1 MNAVWFRDAPS
12 TPRRR
17 MLPYQDSFD
26 SLDALHASL
35 RAGKTSR
42 ADLIASAA
50 ARAASAAGDAVYL
63 HTTFDAAIQAAR
75 AADAA
80 ARAGKP
86 IHPLAGLPIST
97 KDLYDVAGE
106 VTRAASAARREAA
119 PASADA
125 AVVARLR
132 GAGAALVGRTNMTE
146 FAFSGVG
153 INPHFG
159 TPVNPCDAATPRI
172 PGGSSSG
179 AAVSVALGT
188 AVAALGSDT
197 GGSIRIPAALCGITG
212 FKPTARRVPLAG
224 AFPLSYTLDTAC
236 AMARTLSD
244 CIAVDSVI
252 ADTPVI
258 PVLAAPTA
266 LRLAI
271 PRQLVLDDMDEVV
284 ARAFERVIARLSAAG
299 VRVEHVDMPELAELA
314 ELNAAGGFSAPEAYS
329 HHRALLATHRDRY
342 DPRVLSRIERGAAMS
357 AADYVALHRARL
369 DWITRMQA
377 RLMPFDAVA
386 CPTVPMVAPPIA
398 PLVADDALFFR
409 TNGLLLRNTS
419 AFNFLDG
426 CSVSLPCQAPD
437 ELPVGLMLSHGP
449 MRDAHLLG
457 TALALESIIQP
468 SRRAG

>member
-1 MNAVWFRDAPS
+1 
-12 TPRRR
+12 
-17 MLPYQDSFD
+17 MLPHPDPLE
-26 SLDALHASL
+26 SLESIHTSL
-35 RAGKTSR
+35 RTGKTSR
-42 ADLIASAA
+42 ADLIAEAA
-50 ARAASAAGDAVYL
+50 ARAGGPAGKAVYL
-63 HTTFDAAIQAAR
+63 HTTFDAASHVAH

-86 IHPLAGLPIST
+86 LHPLAGLPVSV

-106 VTRAASAARREAA
+106 VTRAASAARADAA
-119 PASADA
+119 PATADA

-132 GAGAALVGRTNMTE
+132 GVGAALVGRTNMTE

-159 TPVNPCDAATPRI
+159 TPVNPCDNATPRI

-212 FKPTARRVPLAG
+212 YKPTARRVPLAG

-252 ADTPVI
+252 ADAAVI
-258 PVLAAPTA
+258 PTIATPAA

-271 PRQLVLDDMDEVV
+271 PRQLVLDDMDDAV
-284 ARAFERVIARLSAAG
+284 ARAFDRAIGRLSAAG
-299 VRVEHVDMPELAELA
+299 VRVQHVDMPELAELA
-314 ELNAAGGFSAPEAYS
+314 GLNATGGFSAPEAFS

-357 AADYVALHRARL
+357 AADYIALHRARL
-369 DWITRMQA
+369 EWIARMEA
-377 RLMPFDAVA
+377 RLAPFDAVV

-409 TNGLLLRNTS
+409 TNALLLRNTS

-457 TALALESIIQP
+457 TALALESIVRP
-468 SRRAG
+468 SQHAG